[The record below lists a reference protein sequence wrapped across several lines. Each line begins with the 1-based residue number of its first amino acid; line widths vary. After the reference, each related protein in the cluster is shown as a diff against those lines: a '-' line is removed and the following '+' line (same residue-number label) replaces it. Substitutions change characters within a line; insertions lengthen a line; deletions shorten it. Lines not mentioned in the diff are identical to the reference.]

1 MITEDHLKGISI
13 FVQSADAGGF
23 TQAALRLG
31 LSKSGVAKTVM
42 RLEERLG
49 VRLFNRTTRRFAL
62 TADGQ
67 AFYETCSRI
76 LGELEGAQDALSSH
90 HLSPRGLLRID
101 LPVVFGRRWLLPVIL
116 EIAARHHD
124 LSLEIKFTD
133 RRIDPVDDAVD
144 LVVRIGDLEDSSTLI
159 ARQLGIQQSILCAS
173 PDYIRRYGSP
183 QSIDDL
189 SRHDCIVFASG
200 RQPLP
205 WWFADPNGGMIALPV
220 SGRITTND
228 SDAICEAAIAGQGI
242 VQLATWLIADHVREG
257 RLCQVL
263 PQIQTRGFPIHAIW
277 PRSRLTAPKV
287 RVVIDEL
294 VSRFLPE
301 PPWNKN

>member
-1 MITEDHLKGISI
+1 MIAEDHLKGISV
-13 FVQSADAGGF
+13 FVQAADAGGF

-90 HLSPRGLLRID
+90 HLPPRGSLRID
-101 LPVVFGRRWLLPVIL
+101 LPVVFGRRWLLPVL
-116 EIAARHHD
+116 LDIAARHHD

-133 RRIDPVDDAVD
+133 RRIDPVEDGVD

-159 ARQLGIQQSILCAS
+159 ARQLGIQESILCAS
-173 PDYIRRYGSP
+173 PAYIERKGSP
-183 QSIDDL
+183 QSIEAL
-189 SRHDCIVFASG
+189 AEHDCIVFASG

-205 WWFADPNGGMIALPV
+205 WWFADEGGGLIARPV
-220 SGRITTND
+220 TGRITSND
-228 SDAICEAAIAGQGI
+228 SDAICAAAIAGQGI
-242 VQLATWLIADHVREG
+242 AQLATWLIADHLRDG
-257 RLCQVL
+257 RLRQIL
-263 PQIQTRGFPIHAIW
+263 PGVQTRGFPIHVIW
-277 PRSRLTAPKV
+277 PRSRLVAPKV

-294 VSRFLPE
+294 VARFIPQ
-301 PPWNKN
+301 PPWNQL